1 MGKLTQNGNRAVKEA
16 LEKQIALKAETEA
29 IRKTRIENNVYSE
42 SSLAD
47 PAKPVFSATGPWIP
61 ASQLSPAQA
70 TKMARD
76 AIPEGAVIENV
87 INADKLNKKVLSD
100 MPDFQPPYVSGA
112 DGFEFYVG
120 RSTEY
125 VRVYT
130 ADFQDKSMLGSW
142 MMHLSD
148 IRELN
153 PEQIASKFSLPQ
165 VPTHIADVAVP
176 ANIKIRVTVAND
188 INIYP
193 SSSIGGN
200 GGGGGVQF
208 QILDVVKKDWFSNQ
222 RRLK

>member
-76 AIPEGAVIENV
+76 AIPEGAVIENT
-87 INADKLNKKVLSD
+87 INADILNKKAVGD
-100 MPDFQPPYVSGA
+100 DPKFKPPYISGA
-112 DGFEFYVG
+112 TVYEF
-120 RSTEY
+120 SINKSSKF
-125 VRVYT
+125 VRVY
-130 ADFQDKSMLGSW
+130 AINEKGEGQVKNWVMLEN
-142 MMHLSD
+142 D
-148 IRELN
+148 IRGLS
-153 PEQIASKFSLPQ
+153 PEQIASKYSLPQ
-165 VPTHIADVAVP
+165 VPTHITDVFIP
-176 ANIKIRVTVAND
+176 KNKIIRVSVASD
-188 INIYP
+188 INIFYEK
-193 SSSIGGN
+193 SIGGN
-200 GGGGGVQF
+200 GGGGGLQF
-208 QILDVVKKDWFSNQ
+208 EILDGVKSTWFSNQ